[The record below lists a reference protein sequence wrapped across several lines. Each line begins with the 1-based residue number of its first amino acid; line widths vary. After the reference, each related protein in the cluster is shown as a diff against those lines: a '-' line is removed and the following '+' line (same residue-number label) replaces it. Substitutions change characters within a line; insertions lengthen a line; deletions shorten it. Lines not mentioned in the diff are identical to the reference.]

1 MAGAAVVAGAFALMA
16 FGPSLRP
23 VLALTLLPAPDSY
36 SMIHDRVLVV
46 PPPGVLGNDL
56 GLGGKTAVLVSGPSH
71 GTLSLRSDGGFTYT
85 PTGAYVGTDVFRYT
99 PSGLLVIPTN
109 VTIKITN
116 AAPTAANDSYTATT
130 GVTLSVDAPGVLGND
145 GDADGDVLTAVLV
158 DGGGNGSLDLNAN
171 GSFTFKSGG
180 SFTGVRTF
188 TYQAS
193 DGLASSPT
201 RTVSINV
208 SPPVPTPTPVPT
220 PAPTP
225 VPTPPPTPRPT
236 PTPTPRPVASLALP
250 TLPLPTLPLPTLP
263 LPTLPLPTLPLPT
276 LPLPTLPSS
285 SPTPTP
291 TVGPGGSPSA
301 SATPSPASSA
311 TASSGASPR
320 ASGDPSSAPGPG
332 GAPTSQRGGPGSGGS
347 AGSGGTPGSGG
358 GATPVDTGRF
368 TVGFSGLGPID
379 GLVDVD
385 VVGFDAL
392 LEWAVPAL
400 LLSVPGLLL
409 LLAVLAQAAGGLLWL
424 PMVRRW
430 LGGFGSA
437 GADRRAPRRVK
448 GSHSSRYREAMR
460 SSPPPTG
467 LCDSCRHARLITSG
481 RGSRFLLCELSKT
494 DPRFQR
500 YPRLPVL
507 ACAGYQQRV
516 PDDLDAPEREP

>member
-1 MAGAAVVAGAFALMA
+1 MAGAAVMTGAFALLT
-16 FGPSLRP
+16 FGPWLRP
-23 VLALTLLPAPDSY
+23 VVALTLLPAPDFY
-36 SMIHDRVLVV
+36 NVIHDRVLVV

-85 PTGAYVGTDVFRYT
+85 PAGGYVGSDVFRYR

-109 VTIKITN
+109 VTITITN
-116 AAPTAANDSYTATT
+116 AAPTAANDAYSAVT
-130 GVTLSVDAPGVLGND
+130 GVTLSVPAAGVLAND
-145 GDADGDVLTAVLV
+145 GDTDGDALSATLV

-180 SFTGVRTF
+180 SFTGLRTF

-208 SPPVPTPTPVPT
+208 SPPPPPPT

-225 VPTPPPTPRPT
+225 VPTPVPTPRPT
-236 PTPTPRPVASLALP
+236 PVPTPTPRPGSSLPLPTPPLPTLPVP

-276 LPLPTLPSS
+276 LPGS

-291 TVGPGGSPSA
+291 TVGPGGSP
-301 SATPSPASSA
+301 
-311 TASSGASPR
+311 GASGTP
-320 ASGDPSSAPGPG
+320 GPSSSVPTPGAGTGPG
-332 GAPTSQRGGPGSGGS
+332 ASGGPGSGG
-347 AGSGGTPGSGG
+347 GNGSGG
-358 GATPVDTGRF
+358 GPGSIGGAPPVDEGGF
-368 TVGFSGLGPID
+368 TVGFNGLGPID

-385 VVGFDAL
+385 VVGFDAM

-430 LGGFGSA
+430 LGGFGLRRRRSAEA
-437 GADRRAPRRVK
+437 GAQV
-448 GSHSSRYREAMR
+448 H
-460 SSPPPTG
+460 
-467 LCDSCRHARLITSG
+467 
-481 RGSRFLLCELSKT
+481 
-494 DPRFQR
+494 
-500 YPRLPVL
+500 
-507 ACAGYQQRV
+507 
-516 PDDLDAPEREP
+516 